1 MNPLRRALRHPIALV
16 LLSLAAWLPGTA
28 PALNLAQEPLFIAS
42 TQPRV
47 MLLMSR
53 DHELSKKAYTDYS
66 DLDGDGTLDT
76 TYNNAVEYYGY
87 FDPDKCY
94 SYSGSRFEPS
104 GSASSHYCNSLVT
117 DPVTLVT
124 GWAGTGWSGNF
135 LNWAS
140 MTRMDVVRK
149 VLYGGYRSTDSTG
162 TALGA
167 TVLERHML
175 TNDVHAYTKVF
186 ETTDSTEIR
195 KLTPYAPAADASGKY
210 AISLCNVTDVP
221 LNNTKSGSVDTAT
234 YPPLIKAA
242 SGSWPQWAMSEINQ
256 CIWREQKGDALTTR
270 PSTTSRLTGG
280 SDLIARVAVCAP
292 NLLEGNCKSYY
303 TRAVTPVET
312 VKPTGLLQ
320 EYGDVDADRRVRFGL
335 ITGSYNRN
343 TDGGVLRKNIKLF
356 TNNQNTALS
365 SASICGDNNANDE
378 VDVCT
383 GQFINQGSS
392 DKGIVKT
399 LNALRIADWKYNFSS
414 GLVASGSY
422 DTCNAANL
430 LNNTNNTCRDWGNP
444 LSEMYYEALRY
455 FAGKTSAT
463 ASYATTSDSSY
474 ITGLQQ
480 DTWDANSDPLPS
492 TEWCAISNIITLS
505 TGLNSLDTNTFAYD
519 ITGLDSS
526 SVTTLTAAVG
536 TGEGLSGNYFIG
548 SNSVE
553 NNNICTAK
561 SLTSLDNASGI
572 CPEIPQLKGGY
583 KLAGLANANRSV
595 DLRPGYLDNRTKR
608 WTGIE
613 PDWVARQPIKTYA
626 IALAETLPSFDIPVG
641 GGIITLI
648 PACRSGGTSATGSNV
663 CSLTDLRVEDLT
675 STSGRFLAS
684 WEDSTAGGDYDMDA
698 VSRIEYRVVGTEL
711 HVSVSVVQAA
721 TGTPMKLGYT
731 ITGTAGYDNSHYLI
745 NIQSTGD
752 GGTTCSATNQRQFSL
767 ISSPPSY
774 GVNCA
779 TKPATS
785 TCNYTNY
792 MGVVETV
799 ELPTGVKTAGSYACV
814 KPDGTAGSDCGCPK
828 TWTYSPGST
837 SASFLKNPLWYAA
850 KYGAPDAE
858 WDVQN
863 NLTGADGADGIP
875 DNYFDVRNPA
885 NLYDALADVFDAA
898 SEPDASASS
907 VATNSTNLQTQ
918 SRVFQA
924 KFSSA
929 DWSGQVLS
937 FAFVSGTSELSDTPE
952 WDAGVKINDQNP
964 ASGRVIITRG
974 ASGGVAFDYAS
985 LAAADKTHL
994 DKNFNGVAD
1003 NCGPERVAYLRG
1015 VQTNE
1020 GSVGTFTCAS
1030 TSVINK
1036 FRPRSVSRLGDV
1048 VNSSPWFVA
1057 ESKAG
1062 YSDVDHPGYS
1072 AFRNAKKNRL
1082 PVVYVGGNDGML
1094 HGFDASLNFST
1105 LTSGVATTH
1114 SGNEVLAYVPS
1125 AVITNLSKLTDLKYN
1140 KNHLYFTDGSPMVGD
1155 AYLPALTTTDKWR
1168 SVLIAGLGA
1177 GGKGYYALD
1186 VSNPGSVDNAGTVT
1200 AGSFSQ
1206 TNAAELLL
1214 WEFGAS
1220 DDADM
1225 GYSFNYPAAHPTT
1238 NQAKQIVKMANGKWA
1253 AVVGNGYNSASG
1265 KAVLYILFIDE
1276 GRNGWGSAGDFVK
1289 LVADAG
1295 PNNGL
1300 STPIPFDSNGDGLVD
1315 TVYAGDLKGKLWKFQ
1330 VGPNPFDATVTSTTT
1345 TWKVAVADE
1354 AAGCATCTPL
1364 FSATDGA
1371 DPAVAQPIIWPAE
1384 VTRHPEGGNMVLF
1397 GTGKYLES
1405 SDNSPGG
1412 VQSFYGIRDNG
1423 VTVTRANLVAQ
1434 TVDPDLTVVDG
1445 RNFRTT
1451 SSNTVDYATKQ
1462 GWYINLPSSGERTTG
1477 IPKLDSGHIIF
1488 NTLIPSSSPCASG
1501 GTGWLM
1507 TLNYLNGKQPDIQ
1520 LFDTNNDGVIDSSDE
1535 IVSGYEAG
1543 AALGGSTLIPNSD
1556 ADSPGVVVSSLTSG
1570 ALTTTLMRLGGGDS
1584 GRITWREILP

>member
-1 MNPLRRALRHPIALV
+1 MNPLRHALRQPVALL
-16 LLSLAAWLPGTA
+16 LLSLAAWLPGAA

-47 MLLMSR
+47 MLLLSR
-53 DHELSKKAYTDYS
+53 DHELTKKAYTDYS
-66 DLDGDGTLDT
+66 DLDGDGILDT
-76 TYNNAVEYYGY
+76 TYNNAVDYYGY
-87 FDPDKCY
+87 FDSDKCY

-104 GSASSHYCNSLVT
+104 GTASSHYCNSLVT
-117 DPVTLVT
+117 DPDT
-124 GWAGTGWSGNF
+124 GVSSWAGTGWSGNF

-162 TALGA
+162 TTLGS

-175 TNDVHAYTKVF
+175 PNDVHAFAKVF
-186 ETTDSTEIR
+186 ETTDSAEIR

-221 LNNTKSGSVDTAT
+221 LNNTKSGSVNTAT

-256 CIWREQKGDALTTR
+256 CIWREQKGDGLTTR
-270 PSTTSRLTGG
+270 PSTASRLSGG

-303 TRAVTPVET
+303 TRAATPVES

-320 EYGDVDADRRVRFGL
+320 QYGDVDADRRVRFGL
-335 ITGSYNRN
+335 ITGSYNKN

-356 TNNQNTALS
+356 TNNQNTALG
-365 SASICGDNNANDE
+365 SASICGNNNAYDE

-383 GQFINQGSS
+383 GQFINQGSA

-399 LNALRIADWKYNFSS
+399 INALRIADWKYNFSG

-422 DTCNAANL
+422 DTCDPGNL

-455 FAGKTSAT
+455 FAGKTGAT
-463 ASYATTSDSSY
+463 AGYATASDSSY
-474 ITGLQQ
+474 IAGLQQ
-480 DTWDANSDPLPS
+480 DTWDASSDPLPA

-519 ITGLDSS
+519 IAGLGSAD
-526 SVTTLTAAVG
+526 VNTLTAAVG
-536 TGEGLSGNYFIG
+536 TAEGLSGNYFIG
-548 SNSVE
+548 SNSVD
-553 NNNICTAK
+553 NNYICTAK
-561 SLTSLDNASGI
+561 SLASLDKASGI

-583 KLAGLANANRSV
+583 KLAGLGNANRSV
-595 DLRPGYLDNRTKR
+595 DLRPGYLANRTQR

-613 PDWVARQPIKTYA
+613 PDWVVRQPIKTYA

-641 GGIITLI
+641 GGVITLV
-648 PACRSGGTSATGSNV
+648 PACRSGGTSATGDNV
-663 CSLTDLRVEDLT
+663 CSLTDLRVEDQT

-684 WEDSTAGGDYDMDA
+684 WEDRTAGGDYDMDA
-698 VSRIEYRVVGTEL
+698 VSRIEYRVVGAEL
-711 HVSVSVVQAA
+711 QVSVSVVQAA
-721 TGTPMKLGYT
+721 TGATMKLGYT
-731 ITGTAGYDNSHYLI
+731 ISGTAGYDKTHYLI

-752 GGTTCSATNQRQFSL
+752 GGTTCSDVNKRQFSL
-767 ISSPPSY
+767 ISNPPSY

-779 TKPATS
+779 TEPATS
-785 TCNYTNY
+785 TCSYTNY
-792 MGVVETV
+792 LGNLETV
-799 ELPTGVKTAGSYACV
+799 KIPTGVKTSGSYACV

-828 TWTYSPGST
+828 TWNYTPGSS

-850 KYGAPDAE
+850 KYGASAAE
-858 WDVQN
+858 WDVKN
-863 NLTGADGADGIP
+863 NLTGAAGADGIP

-885 NLYDALADVFDAA
+885 KLYDSLAEVFDAA
-898 SEPDASASS
+898 SQPDASASS

-937 FAFVSGTSELSDTPE
+937 FAFVSGTSALNATPE
-952 WDAGVKINDQNP
+952 WDAGVKINDLNP
-964 ASGRVIITRG
+964 SSGRVIITKG
-974 ASGGVAFDYAS
+974 ASGGVAFDYAN
-985 LAAADKTHL
+985 LTAADQTSL
-994 DKNFNGVAD
+994 NKNFNGVAD

-1015 VQTNE
+1015 DQTNE
-1020 GSVGTFTCAS
+1020 GSVGTFACAS
-1030 TSVINK
+1030 TNVINK
-1036 FRPRSVSRLGDV
+1036 FRPRSASRLGDV

-1057 ESKAG
+1057 EPKAG
-1062 YSDVDHPGYS
+1062 FSDVDHPGYAAYRS
-1072 AFRNAKKNRL
+1072 SRKNRL

-1094 HGFDASLNFST
+1094 HGFDASLDFST
-1105 LTSGVATTH
+1105 LSAGVATAH
-1114 SGNEVLAYVPS
+1114 AGNEVLAYVPS
-1125 AVITNLSKLTDLKYN
+1125 AVMANLSKLTDLKYN
-1140 KNHLYFTDGSPMVGD
+1140 KNHQYFADGSPMVGD
-1155 AYLPALTTTDKWR
+1155 AYLPTLTTTDKWR

-1200 AGSFSQ
+1200 AGSFIQ

-1214 WEFGAS
+1214 WEF
-1220 DDADM
+1220 DETDM
-1225 GYSFNYPAAHPTT
+1225 GYSFNYPAANPTT

-1276 GRNGWGSAGDFVK
+1276 GRNGWADAGDFVK
-1289 LVADAG
+1289 LVADVG

-1300 STPIPFDSNGDGLVD
+1300 STPIPFDSNGDGFADV
-1315 TVYAGDLKGKLWKFQ
+1315 VYAGDLKGNLWKFQ
-1330 VGPNPFDATVTSTTT
+1330 VGPNPFDAAVTSDPA
-1345 TWKVAVADE
+1345 TWKVAIADE
-1354 AAGCATCTPL
+1354 AAACVTCSPL
-1364 FSATDGA
+1364 FSATDGGS
-1371 DPAVAQPIIWPAE
+1371 PATAQPIIWPAE
-1384 VTRHPEGGNMVLF
+1384 VTRHPDGGNMVLF
-1397 GTGKYLES
+1397 GTGKYLET
-1405 SDNSPGG
+1405 SDNGSSG

-1423 VTVTRANLVAQ
+1423 VVVTRANLVEQ
-1434 TVDPDLTVVDG
+1434 TVVAVVG
-1445 RNFRTT
+1445 KFRTT
-1451 SSNTVDYATKQ
+1451 SSNAVDYATKH
-1462 GWYINLPSSGERTTG
+1462 GWYINLPTSGERVTG
-1477 IPKLDSGHIIF
+1477 VPKLDSGHIIF
-1488 NTLIPSSSPCASG
+1488 NTLIPSTSPCESG

-1507 TLNYLNGKQPDIQ
+1507 TLNYLNGNKPVIQ
-1520 LFDTNNDGVIDSSDE
+1520 LFDTNNDGVIDSNDDV
-1535 IVSGYEAG
+1535 VSGYQVG
-1543 AALGGSTLIPNSD
+1543 AALGGSTLIPNEE

-1570 ALTTTLMRLGGGDS
+1570 ALDTTLMRLGGGER
-1584 GRITWREILP
+1584 GRITWREILR